1 MEIRFINE
9 LMRTYV
15 TDKCSYEP
23 PPPQKN
29 PHTLISICPQPTYQS
44 SLLHA
49 LHHHEEDLLCLAAA
63 VVEGLLDGD
72 QQLVFDTLTNQP
84 AQEKHPGSH
93 INIKLKNAEGY
104 NDKDIPILKLENYER
119 LT

>member
-1 MEIRFINE
+1 MN
-9 LMRTYV
+9 
-15 TDKCSYEP
+15 P
-23 PPPQKN
+23 PPKKN
-29 PHTLISICPQPTYQS
+29 PTHLNFNLPQTYQS

-93 INIKLKNAEGY
+93 INIKLRNAEGY

>member
-1 MEIRFINE
+1 MEKEN
-9 LMRTYV
+9 
-15 TDKCSYEP
+15 
-23 PPPQKN
+23 
-29 PHTLISICPQPTYQS
+29 LISICPPTYQS

-84 AQEKHPGSH
+84 VQEKHPGSH
-93 INIKLKNAEGY
+93 INIKLRNAEGY
-104 NDKDIPILKLENYER
+104 NDKDIPILKLEYDECLINWIISNCVF
-119 LT
+119 

>member
-15 TDKCSYEP
+15 TDKCSYGKRKLNFNLP
-23 PPPQKN
+23 
-29 PHTLISICPQPTYQS
+29 PTYQS

-84 AQEKHPGSH
+84 VQEKHPGSH
-93 INIKLKNAEGY
+93 INIKLRNAEGY
-104 NDKDIPILKLENYER
+104 NDKDIPILKLEYDECLIN
-119 LT
+119 

>member
-15 TDKCSYEP
+15 TDKCSYETP
-23 PPPQKN
+23 PPPKKN
-29 PHTLISICPQPTYQS
+29 PTHLNFNLPPTYQS

-93 INIKLKNAEGY
+93 INIKLRNAEGY
-104 NDKDIPILKLENYER
+104 NDKDIPY
-119 LT
+119 